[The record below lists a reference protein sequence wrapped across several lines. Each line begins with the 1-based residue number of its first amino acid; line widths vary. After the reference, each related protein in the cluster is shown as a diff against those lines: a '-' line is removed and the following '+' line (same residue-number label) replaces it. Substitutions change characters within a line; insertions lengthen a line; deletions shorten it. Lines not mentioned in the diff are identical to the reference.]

1 MQSGLALFAAIGAV
15 VLTIGLSVQQN
26 RVNERLRISIDSGLT
41 EGLEDRLA
49 RVGARLDGLKAR
61 LDGMPVPLVQ
71 KDLDTALDAQQKD
84 FIEDISAVRK
94 KFEDSDVEL
103 RKVLEDRFAANGAR
117 LDGLKARLDGM
128 PVPLVQKDL
137 DTALDAQQKD
147 FIEYISAVQKKFE
160 DSDVDLWKALED
172 RFAANGARLDG
183 LKARLDGMPVPL
195 VQKDLDTALDAQ
207 QKDFIEDISAV
218 RKKFEDSDA
227 ELRKVLED
235 RFAANGARLD
245 GLDSRLDGM
254 PVPLVQKDLDTALD
268 AQQKDFIEDISA
280 VRKKFEDSDAE
291 LRKVLEDRIAANGA
305 RLDGMRVP
313 LVQKDLDTALDAQ
326 QKDIS
331 AVQKKF
337 EDSNVDLWK
346 ALEDRFAAN
355 GARLDGL
362 ESRLDGMPVPLVQK
376 DLDTALDAQQKDFI
390 EDISAVRKK
399 FEDSDA
405 ELRKVLEDRFAANG
419 ARLDGLESR
428 LDGMPVPL
436 VQKDL
441 DTALDAQQKDF
452 IEDISAVRKKFEDSN
467 VDLWKALED
476 RFAANGARLDGL
488 KARLDGMPVP
498 LVQKDLDTALDAQ
511 QKDFI
516 EDISAVRK
524 KFEDSNV
531 DLWKALEGRFA
542 ANGARLDGLE
552 ARKSELNIDQLQKIG
567 DVYFESGKF
576 KLTSSAQKSLKSLMD
591 DFRGTELVLVGSA
604 DSVGGEFYN
613 ATLSLL
619 RATSVQRELEAVPD
633 GAFSFVSVDGV
644 GELGA
649 PIETLDG
656 TAEKQNRRV
665 RIFSIEGS
673 RAERNGEGP

>member
-61 LDGMPVPLVQ
+61 LDGMRVPLVQ

-147 FIEYISAVQKKFE
+147 FIEDISAAQKKFE

-172 RFAANGARLDG
+172 RFAANG
-183 LKARLDGMPVPL
+183 ARLDGMPVPL

-218 RKKFEDSDA
+218 RKKFEDSDAELRKVLEDRFAANGARLDGLDSRLDGMPVPLVQKDLDTALDAQQKDFIEDISAAQKKFEDSDA

-362 ESRLDGMPVPLVQK
+362 DSRLDGMRVPLVQK

-399 FEDSDA
+399 FEDSD
-405 ELRKVLEDRFAANG
+405 
-419 ARLDGLESR
+419 
-428 LDGMPVPL
+428 
-436 VQKDL
+436 
-441 DTALDAQQKDF
+441 
-452 IEDISAVRKKFEDSN
+452 
-467 VDLWKALED
+467 
-476 RFAANGARLDGL
+476 
-488 KARLDGMPVP
+488 
-498 LVQKDLDTALDAQ
+498 
-511 QKDFI
+511 
-516 EDISAVRK
+516 
-524 KFEDSNV
+524 V